1 MQLQFLFN
9 CYPLYEYSYACSTG
23 NINISYVRS
32 YMSSIQYTNILL
44 YVFKFSNFAYHA
56 KLCMQSTKK
65 KNMKQLNVCLK
76 LQGYQV
82 LHSFNNKVNF
92 TSGDAR
98 VTRVRVHVTRK
109 YCS

>member
-1 MQLQFLFN
+1 MFSSFRISHIMQ
-9 CYPLYEYSYACSTG
+9 
-23 NINISYVRS
+23 
-32 YMSSIQYTNILL
+32 
-44 YVFKFSNFAYHA
+44 NFACDPQ
-56 KLCMQSTKK
+56 KKK
-65 KNMKQLNVCLK
+65 KNTNQLNVCLE